1 MRKGKIVIRITV
13 PGRPV
18 PKGRPRLGVR
28 GRRAYIYT
36 PERTAEY
43 EQAVGLCARAA
54 VQGCE
59 ALACPVAVAIDL
71 FLYGNRR
78 IDVDNCAKS
87 ILDGMNGI
95 VYEDDN
101 QVVDLRVRKL
111 QEKDRKNQR
120 VEIEIREAGA
130 DAGTA

>member
-1 MRKGKIVIRITV
+1 MIKITI

-28 GRRAYIYT
+28 GRTAYIYT
-36 PERTAEY
+36 PERTKEY
-43 EQAVGLCARAA
+43 QNTVGWHARAA
-54 VQGCE
+54 VQGD

-71 FLYGNRR
+71 YLHGKRR

-87 ILDGMNGI
+87 ILDGMNGV
-95 VYEDDN
+95 VYLDDN

-111 QEKDRKNQR
+111 RVKNRERQR
-120 VEIEIREAGA
+120 VEIEVREANSDGK
-130 DAGTA
+130 AG

>member
-1 MRKGKIVIRITV
+1 MITFTI
-13 PGRPV
+13 PGRPI

-36 PERTAEY
+36 PERTREY

-54 VQGCE
+54 VQGD
-59 ALACPVAVAIDL
+59 ALECPVAVKIDL
-71 FLYGNRR
+71 FLHGKRR

-87 ILDGMNGI
+87 ILDGMNGV
-95 VYEDDN
+95 VYLDDN

-111 QEKDRKNQR
+111 REKNKKEQR
-120 VEIEIREAGA
+120 VEVEVWEAGEN
-130 DAGTA
+130 AGTA